1 MTLDYYFVIGIVC
14 GVTGIGTLVWISLYH
29 ARTKPGLAE
38 GMIVFLTSASL
49 VAGIKVCV
57 LTLNPTVLT
66 EVENERIYVFLG
78 GLGVIWV
85 SIDTIWTTLLSVYRK
100 KGDPTGDGG

>member
-1 MTLDYYFVIGIVC
+1 MTLDYYFVVGIVC
-14 GVTGIGTLVWISLYH
+14 GVTGIGALVWISLYH

-66 EVENERIYVFLG
+66 ELENERIYIYVSEKQKSWETQCRNSGLSRLG
-78 GLGVIWV
+78 SGAK
-85 SIDTIWTTLLSVYRK
+85 R
-100 KGDPTGDGG
+100 